1 MASVALRPSFIP
13 DQFVKVCAKS
23 GFHFGLCAHYPRFS
37 TFLTSASIGGS
48 VLRTTIANPAAVNAT
63 WTIWNARGF
72 YMKVRSINDALLHP
86 FQHPDFGSLRAETL
100 HDCAFVGGNDIGRN
114 VIAQQIVTAD
124 FQDDEFVPGGTAES
138 RRARTPLVVS
148 PFTPWFVTATW

>member
-1 MASVALRPSFIP
+1 
-13 DQFVKVCAKS
+13 
-23 GFHFGLCAHYPRFS
+23 
-37 TFLTSASIGGS
+37 
-48 VLRTTIANPAAVNAT
+48 
-63 WTIWNARGF
+63 
-72 YMKVRSINDALLHP
+72 MKVRSINDALLHP
-86 FQHPDFGSLRAETL
+86 FQHVDFGARCAETL
-100 HDCAFVGGNDIGRN
+100 DDCAFVGGNDIGRN